1 MGKVIQP
8 TNGVFSETPNE
19 LMYDIRKPT
28 FVDNALHLAK
38 YESQRNALPKA
49 TIEKTNY
56 TLASERKYFVTE
68 EDSSVILKHNKTDG
82 HSLETNVWSSVGSN
96 SVPRLLYDTIDTSKR
111 LYRGNVDV
119 LPKGLRLNL
128 SNMNDNSFENLGLGN
143 TFYVGQPIDVGY
155 RTSDLAMELSSDLNG
170 IVSSVSIG
178 EPMTPSNAY
187 GQRRRHSKSF
197 SAFNFDNFNLLV
209 ALKLLT
215 RKDNRI
221 LYYDNFGNILFLP
234 FNYSKQNHKIHD
246 MIRLGFEE
254 RNPIDDTPNRIT
266 LKGKSIALNDE
277 NIITLN
283 DADRQKGAF
292 DDNIVEIVTPIED
305 MTLVGENEISKAAR
319 QILKANSLLKEA
331 IKSNGHLDIWYLR
344 PGDVI
349 IYGEEKF
356 VIMEAQHNMLTRTSN
371 IQLLSLQAGI
381 DNIFRSIDERAVA
394 KVDIKTENLKEQI
407 ITENLNFFGEITITT
422 SVNIITNTVDGENII
437 LGGNA
442 NRISLGASAKTIGI
456 NKSNV
461 LIVRGDE

>member
-1 MGKVIQP
+1 MTLIESA
-8 TNGVFSETPNE
+8 NGAFTETPNE

-49 TIEKTNY
+49 IIENTNY

-68 EDSSVILKHNKTDG
+68 EDSSVVLKHNKTDG
-82 HSLETNVWSSVGSN
+82 HSLETNVWSSVGLN
-96 SVPRLLYDTIDTSKR
+96 SIPRLLYDTIDTSKR
-111 LYRGNVDV
+111 LYRNDIDV

-143 TFYVGQPIDVGY
+143 TFYVGQPVDVGY
-155 RTSDLAMELSSDLNG
+155 RTSDLAMELSSELDG
-170 IVSSVSIG
+170 IVSSVSVG

-234 FNYSKQNHKIHD
+234 FNYSKQNHHINKMARIGSED
-246 MIRLGFEE
+246 K
-254 RNPIDDTPNRIT
+254 NPIDDTPNRIT
-266 LKGKSIALNDE
+266 LKGKAIALNDE
-277 NIITLN
+277 NIITMN
-283 DADRQKGAF
+283 DAERQKGTF
-292 DDNIVEIVTPIED
+292 DSNIVENVNPIED
-305 MTLVGENEISKAAR
+305 MTLVGKNEISKAAR
-319 QILKANSLLKEA
+319 QILKANNLLKEA

-356 VIMEAQHNMLTRTSN
+356 VIMQAQHNMLTRTSD
-371 IQLLSLQAGI
+371 IHLLSLQAGI
-381 DNIFRSIDERAVA
+381 DNIFRSIDEKAVA
-394 KVDIKTENLKEQI
+394 KADIKTENLKEQI
-407 ITENLNFFGEITITT
+407 ITENLNFFGEITIIA
-422 SVNIITNTVDGENII
+422 SVNVITNTVDEENII
-437 LGGNA
+437 LGGNS

-461 LIVRGDE
+461 AIVRGDE